1 MNKNY
6 EEFRKE
12 CIKAIE
18 VLGINNRAVEIRML
32 KTKKGTISGYYNDNE
47 KLLRDTF
54 RYDGVNNMFLTLN
67 VFSEDLLARGK
78 DKLIEYAS
86 HTTSDSEIVRREL
99 LLIDVDPKR
108 PAGVSSTDEE
118 LQSSE
123 IVLMEVVSFLTSEGF
138 PEPVIACSGNGY
150 HALYKVD
157 SPNTKEVT
165 QLYKDFLYALDSK
178 FSNEKAQID
187 KTTYNPARITKMY
200 GTIAC
205 KGDST
210 ESRPHRR
217 SRIVQAPNEF
227 NVVDESLLKKV
238 AELYTNKNTTS
249 KKVSTVHNKSVVKGS
264 INIEEWLRE
273 KGLDVSKVKEEVD
286 RTVYVL
292 EKCPWNSNH
301 TDKSASIT
309 QFNTGAI
316 SAKCHHDSCSHE
328 NWSSLKK
335 LYEPKASKNKSEYSE
350 KESEEPKKSY
360 ADIVIEQALSY
371 NDVFFH
377 NSVEETFVAVDKG
390 NVYEVHRLEDKK
402 YQLLLRKRFYDE
414 IGKAISKDNVNQAI
428 GVLEAKALY
437 EGDELEVYKRCAEV
451 DGVTYYDLCNK
462 ESTIIRIDENGWRVD
477 EDKQILFIRKNN
489 MSEQVMPVPCDD
501 LCGLLKK
508 YFRFRYEEDR
518 ILHTVSLV
526 TRFISN
532 IPHPIEIIHGE
543 KGASKTTTMRM
554 NKSITDP
561 SSRDVSSMPKSIQD
575 LAISINNTY
584 MPCYD
589 NLDIISS
596 EKSDLLCI
604 ASTGGVYPKRKLY
617 TNDEESMMAL
627 KSNIILNGVNVVA
640 IKPDLLDRCTLL
652 TLERISEGERIEER
666 ILWSNF
672 NEDKPKI
679 LGAILTTLSK
689 AKRIYPTLK
698 LTKLGRMADFTVW
711 GYAVAEALEIGGE
724 EFLKAYLNNQK
735 KANQEAV
742 ESNPVATALIKY
754 MDENKEFTG
763 TVSTLLKILNQV
775 AEAEQIDTKSKLW
788 AKEPNVLS
796 RRLNEMKSNLELEGI
811 YYEITQRNHGRIIDI
826 VKIPKEKV
834 A

>member
-1 MNKNY
+1 MNRKLINSQLSNFSIYQMYKRQLLTLAENVFEFTNMPKFIDTAYLNKVLLRQGSIAFFVDEVMGLLALPYQNIGNLDVYGRPTSIQVTSLSGYTKLIKNSDDFVIMY
-6 EEFRKE
+6 DNNGRYPLWLDILQYAERIALDTKTS
-12 CIKAIE
+12 I
-18 VLGINNRAVEIRML
+18 INIAQQKTPRFW
-32 KTKKGTISGYYNDNE
+32 KTK
-47 KLLRDTF
+47 
-54 RYDGVNNMFLTLN
+54 
-67 VFSEDLLARGK
+67 
-78 DKLIEYAS
+78 
-86 HTTSDSEIVRREL
+86 
-99 LLIDVDPKR
+99 
-108 PAGVSSTDEE
+108 
-118 LQSSE
+118 
-123 IVLMEVVSFLTSEGF
+123 
-138 PEPVIACSGNGY
+138 
-150 HALYKVD
+150 
-157 SPNTKEVT
+157 
-165 QLYKDFLYALDSK
+165 
-178 FSNEKAQID
+178 
-187 KTTYNPARITKMY
+187 
-200 GTIAC
+200 
-205 KGDST
+205 T
-210 ESRPHRR
+210 E
-217 SRIVQAPNEF
+217 N
-227 NVVDESLLKKV
+227 L
-238 AELYTNKNTTS
+238 
-249 KKVSTVHNKSVVKGS
+249 
-264 INIEEWLRE
+264 
-273 KGLDVSKVKEEVD
+273 
-286 RTVYVL
+286 
-292 EKCPWNSNH
+292 
-301 TDKSASIT
+301 
-309 QFNTGAI
+309 
-316 SAKCHHDSCSHE
+316 
-328 NWSSLKK
+328 
-335 LYEPKASKNKSEYSE
+335 
-350 KESEEPKKSY
+350 
-360 ADIVIEQALSY
+360 
-371 NDVFFH
+371 
-377 NSVEETFVAVDKG
+377 
-390 NVYEVHRLEDKK
+390 
-402 YQLLLRKRFYDE
+402 
-414 IGKAISKDNVNQAI
+414 
-428 GVLEAKALY
+428 
-437 EGDELEVYKRCAEV
+437 
-451 DGVTYYDLCNK
+451 
-462 ESTIIRIDENGWRVD
+462 
-477 EDKQILFIRKNN
+477 
-489 MSEQVMPVPCDD
+489 
-501 LCGLLKK
+501 
-508 YFRFRYEEDR
+508 
-518 ILHTVSLV
+518 
-526 TRFISN
+526 
-532 IPHPIEIIHGE
+532 
-543 KGASKTTTMRM
+543 
-554 NKSITDP
+554 
-561 SSRDVSSMPKSIQD
+561 KSIQD

-672 NEDKPKI
+672 NKDKPKI